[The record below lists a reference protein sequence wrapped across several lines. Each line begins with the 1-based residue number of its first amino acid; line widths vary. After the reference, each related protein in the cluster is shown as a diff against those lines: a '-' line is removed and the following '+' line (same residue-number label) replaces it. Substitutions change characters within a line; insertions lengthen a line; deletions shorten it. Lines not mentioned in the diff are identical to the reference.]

1 MLKGKFKALNAYIL
15 EKRKKSQI
23 NFLSS
28 HLENLERKLS
38 QNEAERNNKGIDT
51 TKNRK
56 EKNKINEIK
65 NWLFENINKIDKF
78 LGNTDNIE
86 KTNDQLSRNEMG
98 DIIIDPANTKSP
110 IKENYK
116 QLYTQE
122 FDN

>member
-116 QLYTQE
+116 QLYLSLIHI
-122 FDN
+122 